1 MPFKQ
6 TPTIAGDLVLLRPPS
21 TEDVVALRAGMADRD
36 VTILTGSTHS
46 SAATDLP
53 DHDIDKLQQIYALW
67 AKDPTRLVWAIVD
80 RAADIV
86 IGEVLL
92 TELDE
97 GNRSCGFRIWIAGAH
112 GRGLGTE
119 ATRLAVRHGLEFCG
133 LNRIQLE
140 VYAFNP
146 RARRVYEKVGFVL
159 EGTMRQAL
167 RFDDGWVDAHLM
179 AVLAEDWRRH
189 RGYVGA
195 AG

>member
-1 MPFKQ
+1 MPFTQ
-6 TPTIAGDLVLLRPPS
+6 TPTITGNLVALRPP
-21 TEDVVALRAGMADRD
+21 TPDDVVALRAGMADRD
-36 VTILTGSTHS
+36 VTVLTGSTHS
-46 SAATDLP
+46 SSAAEV
-53 DHDIDKLQQIYALW
+53 DHDLDKLQQIYTLW
-67 AKDPTRLVWAIVD
+67 ANDPTRLVWAIVE
-80 RAADIV
+80 RATQGV

-92 TELDE
+92 TDLDE
-97 GNRSCGFRIWIAGAH
+97 GNRSCGFRIWIAGAT

-119 ATRLAVRHGLEFCG
+119 ATRLAVGHGFESCG

-159 EGTMRQAL
+159 EGTLRQAL

-189 RGYVGA
+189 GGYVA
-195 AG
+195 TAQ